1 MLDRFEKFSYVI
13 TEISRYWHKITSDE
27 MEKYGLNG
35 PYSVYIT
42 TLAQFPEGITASRLC
57 EMCGRDKADVSRA
70 ISSMEKR
77 GFLRKE
83 GSNYRASI
91 ILTDEGLEVARQI
104 GARAKMAVELG
115 GRGLDEAEREVM
127 YRSLELVASNLKC
140 LSESGIPTGGDD
152 NEH

>member
-1 MLDRFEKFSYVI
+1 MLDRFEKFSHVI

-42 TLAQFPEGITASRLC
+42 TLVQYPEGITASRLC

-70 ISSMEKR
+70 ISTMEKR

-83 GSNYRASI
+83 GSNYRARI
-91 ILTDEGLEVARQI
+91 ILTDEGLEVAKHI
-104 GARAKMAVELG
+104 GARAQMAVELG
-115 GRGLDEAEREVM
+115 GRGLDDVEREVM
-127 YRSLELVASNLKC
+127 YRSLELVASNLKR
-140 LSESGIPTGGDD
+140 LSESGIPTGGNE